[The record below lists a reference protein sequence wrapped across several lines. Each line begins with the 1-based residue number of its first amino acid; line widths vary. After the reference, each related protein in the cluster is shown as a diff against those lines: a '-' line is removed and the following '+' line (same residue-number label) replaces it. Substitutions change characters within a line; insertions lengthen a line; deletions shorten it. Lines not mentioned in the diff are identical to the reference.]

1 MSEYWIE
8 IHPEEPQYI
17 IVSDEI
23 INILRNAKFPEKLDV
38 QIILIDKTIT
48 LIFYKFTSD
57 AEKKAILTDNKIT
70 GIKYTDISKVYKLP
84 IRVFVTFEQRD
95 TYQQTNL
102 DFDVFVI
109 DFTTDIDKPKQ
120 EEEESL
126 EDVFK

>member
-17 IVSDEI
+17 LVSDEI

-38 QIILIDKTIT
+38 QILLIDKTIT
-48 LIFYKFTSD
+48 LIFYRFTSD
-57 AEKKAILTDNKIT
+57 AEKKAILTGNKIT
-70 GIKYTDISKVYKLP
+70 EIKYTDISKVYKLP

-109 DFTTDIDKPKQ
+109 DFTTDIDKPEQ
-120 EEEESL
+120 EEKESL

>member
-109 DFTTDIDKPKQ
+109 DFTTDIDKPEQ
-120 EEEESL
+120 EEKESL